1 MDIKK
6 IEDDLNQFFDEKENV
21 NQNTLSLHEI
31 EKLRKIQKKIGSVH
45 FIKDLNRMNGK
56 YEDKII

>member
-6 IEDDLNQFFDEKENV
+6 IEDDLNQFFNEKENV

-31 EKLRKIQKKIGSVH
+31 EKL
-45 FIKDLNRMNGK
+45 
-56 YEDKII
+56 